1 MAQLPQLAA
10 SVTLGDRA
18 YTAIRDAIVS
28 GVLERGQKVTE
39 RGLAES
45 MDISATP
52 VREALRRLEQ
62 DRLVERTGPRSVR
75 IAKFTQDELREFSMI
90 EDALRSLAARL
101 AAEKATAEQKQRMR
115 AVLDEADRLRGQAV
129 NCDPGSDNERELIE
143 DILRHMRR
151 FHALVDEASGNAT
164 LLQML
169 HMVDAFGTDERRDS
183 VLSEVS
189 SSRRRVVDERYH
201 QHRAIYDAI
210 AAGDGNRAA
219 ELMAVHSRS
228 SSTSLLSAR
237 FSH

>member
-1 MAQLPQLAA
+1 MAQLPQLTISA
-10 SVTLGDRA
+10 TLGDQA
-18 YTAIRDAIVS
+18 YTAIREAIVS

-45 MDISATP
+45 LDISATP

-75 IAKFTQDELREFSMI
+75 IAKYAEEELREFSMI
-90 EDALRSLAARL
+90 GDSLRALAARL
-101 AAEKATAEQKQRMR
+101 AAEKSTAEQRQQMH
-115 AVLDEADRLRGQAV
+115 AVLDKADRLRGQTV
-129 NCDPGSDNERELIE
+129 ELIPGSDEERKLIGE
-143 DILRHMRR
+143 ILHCMRQ
-151 FHALVDEASGNAT
+151 FHSLVDQASGNAT

-169 HMVDAFGTDERRDS
+169 HMVDAFGADERRNS

-189 SSRRRVVDERYH
+189 DERRGAVDARYH

-210 AAGDGNRAA
+210 AAGNGRRAE
-219 ELMAVHSRS
+219 ELMNAHSQAS
-228 SSTSLLSAR
+228 SSSLLTAR

>member
-1 MAQLPQLAA
+1 MAQLPQLTISA
-10 SVTLGDRA
+10 TLGDQA
-18 YTAIRDAIVS
+18 YKAIREAIVS

-45 MDISATP
+45 LDISATP

-75 IAKFTQDELREFSMI
+75 IAKYADEELREFSMI
-90 EDALRSLAARL
+90 GDTLRALAARL
-101 AAEKATAEQKQRMR
+101 AAEKSTAEQRGQMR
-115 AVLDEADRLRGQAV
+115 AALDEADRLRGQAAV
-129 NCDPGSDNERELIE
+129 VASGSEEERKLIE
-143 DILRHMRR
+143 EILHCMRR
-151 FHALVDEASGNAT
+151 FHSLVDQAGGNAT

-169 HMVDAFGTDERRDS
+169 HMVDAFGPDERRNS

-189 SSRRRVVDERYH
+189 DERRSAVDARYH

-210 AAGDGNRAA
+210 NAGDGRRAE
-219 ELMAVHSRS
+219 ELMTAHGRS
-228 SSTSLLSAR
+228 SSSSLLTAR